1 MSTTTKTASS
11 QPTVELTDLDLQQL
25 AEIKK
30 QLEEELS
37 HLTNSFAQLKQAQNK
52 FQACIVSVDAVKS
65 GNADA
70 EKVIVDVGTG
80 YYVEKSTDDAIKFFT
95 DKVEYVKKN
104 LESLQQTITTKQN
117 NLRATLDVMQMKIS
131 LGSAA
136 AGASAPK

>member
-1 MSTTTKTASS
+1 MSTTTSTASS
-11 QPTVELTDLDLQQL
+11 QSTVELTDLDLQQL

-37 HLTNSFAQLKQAQNK
+37 HLTNSFAQLKQAQSK
-52 FQACIVSVDAVKS
+52 FQDCIVSVHAVKS
-65 GNADA
+65 GNSELSDT

-80 YYVEKSTDDAIKFFT
+80 YYVEKSTDDAVKFFT
-95 DKVEYVKKN
+95 DKVDYIKKN

-117 NLRATLDVMQMKIS
+117 NLRVTLDVMQVKIS

-136 AGASAPK
+136 V